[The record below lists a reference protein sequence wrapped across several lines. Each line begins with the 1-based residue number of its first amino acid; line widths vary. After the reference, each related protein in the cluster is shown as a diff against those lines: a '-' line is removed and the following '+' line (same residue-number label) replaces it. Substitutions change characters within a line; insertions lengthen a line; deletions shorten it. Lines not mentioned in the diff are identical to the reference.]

1 MNARVIYSHVPQW
14 YGESENFLRIDL
26 ERFLTRVDAER
37 YREEIASASPGRL
50 RSLWQRLPY
59 VHDAEELFSPDWSLG
74 VEPLT
79 IRELLR
85 AAGSGRPLPC
95 GLSLELECTGG
106 WPRRSALLGAVPW
119 LKLLRDPDTHVLNL
133 QRLGWEL
140 FRCSSPDRAH
150 QLQRQVKEPLVRCQ
164 VLGGRPAGSETR

>member
-1 MNARVIYSHVPQW
+1 MKARVIYCHVPQW
-14 YGESENFLRIDL
+14 YGESENFFRIDL
-26 ERFLTRVDAER
+26 ERFLIGVGAER
-37 YREEIASASPGRL
+37 YREEIAGASPGRL

-59 VHDAEELFSPDWSLG
+59 VDDAEELFSPHWSLG

-79 IRELLR
+79 MRELLR

-95 GLSLELECTGG
+95 GLSLELVMGG
-106 WPRRSALLGAVPW
+106 WPRRAALLGAVPW
-119 LKLLRDPDTHVLNL
+119 LKLLQDPDTHITNL

-150 QLQRQVKEPLVRCQ
+150 QLQRQVKEPLVCCQ